1 MKSFELKEAV
11 RIISQYGPFG
21 VLSKLSKFV
30 RLPLALH
37 GNHGLK
43 DEQGLDALVDFGFSA
58 FSGLIK
64 PFQNKNEIRRLLQ
77 ILDAQKPSTL
87 VEIGTACGGN
97 LFLLCRVAA
106 ADALVISVDLPG
118 GVYGGGY
125 PAWRIPIY
133 RQFPLP
139 RQRLRLIRGDSHHV
153 RTVEKVKNVLG
164 GRSVDFLFIDG
175 DHSYQG
181 AKADFNL
188 YAPLVRDGGLIAF
201 HDIHEIQQQPGCA
214 VHKLWLEL
222 KKQYEYQEIIDDP
235 HQNWAGIGVMTWRA

>member
-11 RIISQYGPFG
+11 RIIRQYGPFG

-30 RLPLALH
+30 RLPLVLR
-37 GNHGLK
+37 GNRGLK

-77 ILDAQKPSTL
+77 ILDAQKPRTI

-133 RQFPLP
+133 RSSRCPANACALSGATLIMPGPSKRSKASWAQERGFPVHRRRPYLP
-139 RQRLRLIRGDSHHV
+139 RRESGFQPVRALGAGRRPYRLSRH
-153 RTVEKVKNVLG
+153 
-164 GRSVDFLFIDG
+164 
-175 DHSYQG
+175 
-181 AKADFNL
+181 
-188 YAPLVRDGGLIAF
+188 P
-201 HDIHEIQQQPGCA
+201 
-214 VHKLWLEL
+214 
-222 KKQYEYQEIIDDP
+222 
-235 HQNWAGIGVMTWRA
+235 